1 MLNKIYSLSGEKLYG
16 LGLTSV
22 IVCAFG
28 LTMGIMFM
36 VDGSQK
42 EALHTV
48 KTAFEKMEEAII
60 KPETPVQG

>member
-22 IVCAFG
+22 FVCAFG

-48 KTAFEKMEEAII
+48 KNAFEAMEEAIR